1 MNLLSMCNGRNSNN
15 LKRCKQSEF
24 QIFFLIFVIKHTSVF
39 LTTCCSLQLLL
50 FFPSPATKFYYFYY
64 SIMNFQWSCEYQ
76 FFPLITTTVIV
87 LLPNTLRS
95 DRKLHFL
102 GAVFSLLKCAYLCAL
117 NSYIQTVEHLN
128 CTNCLSLEINFFRLF
143 LCYIK
148 KLSLTCAKNVKYC
161 FILITL

>member
-1 MNLLSMCNGRNSNN
+1 MGETSVLSALVLTAVCSYLSGTDCFCFCFHEFLNLFRFRGLSEMNLLSMCNGRNSNN

-64 SIMNFQWSCEYQ
+64 SIMNFQWSYEYQ

-102 GAVFSLLKCAYLCAL
+102 VAVFSLLKCAYLCAL
-117 NSYIQTVEHLN
+117 NSYI
-128 CTNCLSLEINFFRLF
+128 
-143 LCYIK
+143 
-148 KLSLTCAKNVKYC
+148 
-161 FILITL
+161 